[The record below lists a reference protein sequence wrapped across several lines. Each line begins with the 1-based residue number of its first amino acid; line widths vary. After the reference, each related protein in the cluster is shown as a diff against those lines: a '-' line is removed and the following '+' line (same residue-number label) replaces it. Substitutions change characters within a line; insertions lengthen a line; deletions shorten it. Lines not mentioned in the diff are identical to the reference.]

1 MKLVGI
7 LALVIAC
14 VSAQSI
20 IPGITVPPFSPVSTS
35 PISTGPLP
43 SAPSVP
49 SVDTTATIRLI
60 GDSAGKRDVCNG
72 CEAAAETLRTEISNF
87 LVISN
92 AAVQVLDYEVDGT
105 EFDALVEISDTVRNG
120 ATVDANVLVGELE
133 DGLQQNDARLGPT
146 LRQVAAFTVSLASGS
161 SSVASIVSCSVAVA
175 VFAVAAVL

>member
-1 MKLVGI
+1 MVFHFVLPTRVRSGVVGDSRCLIDEVAPLGCGI
-7 LALVIAC
+7 LASIARR
-14 VSAQSI
+14 QSCSI
-20 IPGITVPPFSPVSTS
+20 F
-35 PISTGPLP
+35 
-43 SAPSVP
+43 
-49 SVDTTATIRLI
+49 
-60 GDSAGKRDVCNG
+60 
-72 CEAAAETLRTEISNF
+72 SNF